1 MSRFDRLKPD
11 PDDSHHEQ
19 LMFLARIPSILEEGD
34 IRLRFP
40 RPGDGPIL
48 MGGLQNSGL
57 FPRKYF
63 SRYRHFS
70 GLAARRWARKTFV
83 FSYII
88 EVGPRPIGLAGFRK
102 ITPGESAE
110 MALLIFSERD
120 RRCGYGGRTVALCID
135 ALKRSFSLKRLV
147 AEVEHENIASLSF
160 LKKIGFIEVPRAGDG
175 RDIKMIRYLE
185 KKLKEFPVL
194 QMSIFQC
201 DCMKRQG

>member
-1 MSRFDRLKPD
+1 M
-11 PDDSHHEQ
+11 
-19 LMFLARIPSILEEGD
+19 ARVPSILEEGD

-40 RPGDGPIL
+40 KPGDGPVL

-57 FPRKYF
+57 FPRKHF

-88 EVGPRPIGLAGFRK
+88 EVGPRPIGLAGFQEVM
-102 ITPGESAE
+102 PGESAI
-110 MALLIFSERD
+110 MTLLIFSDAD
-120 RRCGYGGRTVALCID
+120 RRCGYGSRSVALCID

-175 RDIKMIRYLE
+175 RVVKMIRYLE
-185 KKLKEFPVL
+185 K
-194 QMSIFQC
+194 S
-201 DCMKRQG
+201 